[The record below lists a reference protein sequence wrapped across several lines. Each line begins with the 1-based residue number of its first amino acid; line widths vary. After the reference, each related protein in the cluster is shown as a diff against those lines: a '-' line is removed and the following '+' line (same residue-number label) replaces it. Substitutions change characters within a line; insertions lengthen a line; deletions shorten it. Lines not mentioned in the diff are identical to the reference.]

1 MIDDRADYGDRPVP
15 IIDPARCNGCGL
27 CVRVCPTGALALRH
41 GRAVV
46 AQPAACEYTGLC
58 ELICPTQAIQR
69 PFVIVLAEGSQETQA
84 NQAAE
89 QNDIIQ

>member
-1 MIDDRADYGDRPVP
+1 MIDDQANYGERPVP
-15 IIDPARCNGCGL
+15 IIDPERCDGCGL
-27 CVRVCPTGALALRH
+27 CVRVCPTGALALWH

-69 PFVIVLAEGSQETQA
+69 PFMILLADDNQETRA

-89 QNDIIQ
+89 QNHTIQ